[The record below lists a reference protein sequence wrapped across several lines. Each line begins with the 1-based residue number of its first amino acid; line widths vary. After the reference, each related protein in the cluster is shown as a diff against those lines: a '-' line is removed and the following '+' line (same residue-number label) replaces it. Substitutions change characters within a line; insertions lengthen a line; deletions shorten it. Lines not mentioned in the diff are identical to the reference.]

1 MESIENIAAGYAAS
15 GGYGGAAGAAG
26 LDNLDSDD
34 RGIAQLA
41 AAQQQVNRM
50 NDIAYGRGQN
60 FSNRADLN
68 RGIVSFIDR
77 FGPKSLDRATF
88 NQLRGIT
95 PQNPGGRNTLAARI
109 ATGLKN
115 MGIGTGQVE
124 TNPDAGRLTGT
135 VFGKKNE
142 LGETVLMSDGKS
154 MGIDADQYYSGRSGS
169 DIGRP
174 ELQTYQDKY
183 GYADPATRAVNR
195 QYDQFLNPLN
205 DPSLP
210 GFNPD
215 VGVLGKG
222 EVRPGLQTTAFTDRS
237 GTPTALGPV
246 VTYDR
251 DFSGAD
257 NLAMTLAPGGVGFL
271 ARAMANPVSGI
282 RGQELPAAAL
292 APTEEMLAR
301 GETSGGMMRSFNEA
315 LGQGIGALSNAGQG
329 LMNAGTNISEA
340 FTNAVRNTAEGLA
353 NAGVNTAEALD
364 AAIRNTTEEFTNA
377 GVNVMDL
384 FRTDPKPQVQR
395 QLDDAPLDENMYG
408 RGMFDLAAPLSQTA
422 TVPRSSITRNI
433 QEQPVNPATAATIE
447 QLDSLGPYDMNRGF
461 DERGSN
467 IDRMLD
473 DREAQQREGLEAQRR
488 AREAEINA
496 GPYGLTPTEQIILDS
511 SVRSNFPDTIQIA
524 DARTYRSPFQGE
536 TGLFRA
542 GKGKGQ
548 TLYGGQKEG
557 SFLDQDYLDQLRQLR
572 DKAINAGQSVFN
584 YFTT

>member
-1 MESIENIAAGYAAS
+1 
-15 GGYGGAAGAAG
+15 
-26 LDNLDSDD
+26 
-34 RGIAQLA
+34 
-41 AAQQQVNRM
+41 
-50 NDIAYGRGQN
+50 
-60 FSNRADLN
+60 
-68 RGIVSFIDR
+68 
-77 FGPKSLDRATF
+77 
-88 NQLRGIT
+88 GIT

-115 MGIGTGQVE
+115 MGIGTGKVE
-124 TNPDAGRLTGT
+124 TNPNAGRLTGT

-142 LGETVLMSDGKS
+142 RGETVLMSDGKS
-154 MGIDADQYYSGRSGS
+154 MGIDADQYYSGKSGS

>member
-1 MESIENIAAGYAAS
+1 MESIENIAAGYKAS
-15 GGYGGAAGAAG
+15 GGHGGAAGAAG

-41 AAQQQVNRM
+41 AAQRAVNR
-50 NDIAYGRGQN
+50 QN
-60 FSNRADLN
+60 QQINAFVDNFGLPGSFKNRRDLN
-68 RGIVSFIDR
+68 RGIASYVDR
-77 FGPKSLDRATF
+77 FGAQNLDRATF

-95 PQNPGGRNTLAARI
+95 LQNPGGRNTLAARI

-124 TNPDAGRLTGT
+124 TNPNAGRLTGT

-142 LGETVLMSDGKS
+142 RGETVLMSDKKS
-154 MGIDADQYYSGRSGS
+154 MGIDADQYYSGKSGS

-174 ELQTYQDKY
+174 DLQTYQDKY

-195 QYDQFLNPLN
+195 QYDQFLNPYN

-257 NLAMTLAPGGVGFL
+257 NIAMIASGTMGTLARVL
-271 ARAMANPVSGI
+271 ANPVSGI
-282 RGQELPAAAL
+282 RGRELPAAAL

-301 GETSGGMMRSFNEA
+301 GETSGGVFRSVNEA

-340 FTNAVRNTAEGLA
+340 FTNAVRNTAEGLT

-384 FRTDPKPQVQR
+384 FRTEPEPQVQR

-422 TVPRSSITRNI
+422 TVPRASITRNDFRNRFEQSI
-433 QEQPVNPATAATIE
+433 DQTKPLEEVNQNTARMLQELGDMQQQRREEERRRDTGTTFE
-447 QLDSLGPYDMNRGF
+447 QLKNDPLF
-461 DERGSN
+461 
-467 IDRMLD
+467 
-473 DREAQQREGLEAQRR
+473 
-488 AREAEINA
+488 
-496 GPYGLTPTEQIILDS
+496 LDS
-511 SVRSNFPDTIQIA
+511 SVRSNFPNTIQIA
-524 DARTYRSPFQGE
+524 DARTYQPKYQGE

-542 GKGKGQ
+542 GKGSGQ

-572 DKAINAGQSVFN
+572 DKAINAGKDVFN